1 MHVHFEERVQSCQ
14 DQEISDYVWKVAS
27 LYVPAGMVSD
37 TYQRRGQYG
46 GGDRLRGPPGEQR
59 GTEGDTGCGDHFRNP
74 REALDRSTI
83 DHKELREHRVRPE
96 SELYSLIQG
105 LNHEII
111 RQMLCCYD
119 HLGPVYVD
127 T

>member
-1 MHVHFEERVQSCQ
+1 MHVYFEERVQRCQ

-74 REALDRSTI
+74 GEALDRSAI
-83 DHKELREHRVRPE
+83 DHKELRQRSEERRVGKECRSRWE
-96 SELYSLIQG
+96 AVLET
-105 LNHEII
+105 EE
-111 RQMLCCYD
+111 RK
-119 HLGPVYVD
+119 
-127 T
+127 